1 LKILFESPFRRD
13 TLPSLA
19 LLIPLTMFGAMA
31 THIFVPALPAAAQDL
46 HASPDAMQLT
56 ITLYLLGHWA
66 LRDGMRGARVA

>member
-1 LKILFESPFRRD
+1 
-13 TLPSLA
+13 
-19 LLIPLTMFGAMA
+19 MFGAMA

-46 HASPDAMQLT
+46 HASPGAMQLT